1 MSVAAVAATGDDGGN
16 YRTAYAG
23 TGTVTQTITAGGTV
37 DAAQR
42 SDVASAV
49 PGSVA
54 RVPVAPGDSVQGG
67 DLLVALD
74 RADAERALRRA
85 RAAVAQAR
93 ADLERAENPQD
104 EAVQAAGQTE
114 LAAPAAAEPVAA
126 EPATTQVTTV
136 SWSGTE
142 PASSSQQ
149 SGEERITPLP
159 TIDLPALSELQA
171 RQDAVKTAQT
181 ASSSAL
187 ADASAALDAQV
198 SACANAYGRDQ
209 TGAGVDNSTGTEEG
223 QPTDPPGTPV
233 DQEVNDACD
242 AALAAVEV
250 AQQTVSQRQTE
261 LQATLDDLTAALV
274 AATEKTSAAVTALQ
288 AWVTQQQAASED
300 EDVPEPPDGQQG
312 ASGGQ
317 PSVGQAPGGQA
328 SGGQAP
334 SGQAPGTQSP
344 GPQVPG
350 TGGTGGTGSGAVR
363 PEASGPEALAAA
375 SALGVASAQ
384 AAVDKADADLVAA
397 QQDLDATRIEA
408 RGPGTVAAVNTAA
421 GESVAAGDVVVTVVG
436 DEGATVTMTLSGAD
450 VDAVAV
456 GQAADV
462 TLPGATRS
470 ATGEVTWV
478 STVSS
483 PGAGPLPFTSPSTYA
498 AVVHVS
504 AGELGAT
511 VLPQGAPADVSITVG
526 SSQDAVTVPT
536 SAVDPEA
543 SGASV
548 RVLEDDG
555 PVVRAVE
562 VGRTGGGR
570 TELLS
575 GIEPGE
581 QVVLADLDA
590 DIDAASEVP
599 AGATGFRGGGGL
611 PAGGGQGGFRGP

>member
-67 DLLVALD
+67 DLLVALE
-74 RADAERALRRA
+74 RTDAERALRRA
-85 RAAVAQAR
+85 RAAGAQAR

-104 EAVQAAGQTE
+104 EAVQAAGQME
-114 LAAPAAAEPVAA
+114 LAAPAAAEPAAA
-126 EPATTQVTTV
+126 EPATSQVTRV

-142 PASSSQQ
+142 PASSPQQ

-171 RQDAVKTAQT
+171 LQDAVKTAQT

-209 TGAGVDNSTGTEEG
+209 TGAGVDDSTDTVEG

-233 DQEVNDACD
+233 DQQVNDACD
-242 AALAAVEV
+242 AALAAVET

-312 ASGGQ
+312 ANGGQ
-317 PSVGQAPGGQA
+317 PSGGQAPGGQA
-328 SGGQAP
+328 SGGQAL
-334 SGQAPGTQSP
+334 SGQAPGTQDP

-350 TGGTGGTGSGAVR
+350 TGSTGSGAVR

-408 RGPGTVAAVNTAA
+408 RGPGTVAAVNTAT
-421 GESVAAGDVVVTVVG
+421 GESVVAGDVVVTVVG
-436 DEGATVTMTLSGAD
+436 DEGGCDRHHDAEWRRRRRGRRRSSGRRHAPGCHE
-450 VDAVAV
+450 V
-456 GQAADV
+456 GVRRGDLGQHGVLA
-462 TLPGATRS
+462 RS
-470 ATGEVTWV
+470 R
-478 STVSS
+478 
-483 PGAGPLPFTSPSTYA
+483 
-498 AVVHVS
+498 
-504 AGELGAT
+504 
-511 VLPQGAPADVSITVG
+511 APALHLDQHVRG
-526 SSQDAVTVPT
+526 R
-536 SAVDPEA
+536 
-543 SGASV
+543 GA
-548 RVLEDDG
+548 R
-555 PVVRAVE
+555 PR
-562 VGRTGGGR
+562 R
-570 TELLS
+570 
-575 GIEPGE
+575 
-581 QVVLADLDA
+581 
-590 DIDAASEVP
+590 
-599 AGATGFRGGGGL
+599 
-611 PAGGGQGGFRGP
+611 